1 MFLREKKKKRISEHS
16 KIGSPS
22 QINEIIEICLSMLLC
37 VGFVYTKQH
46 RLNDGTWFR
55 WGSFDSTI
63 EVLGVGR
70 SGYTRHAAMRDQ
82 SYC

>member
-1 MFLREKKKKRISEHS
+1 
-16 KIGSPS
+16 
-22 QINEIIEICLSMLLC
+22 MLLC